1 MIDCVISPVDQKL
14 SIDDDDVKITESPSQ
29 NVVGPLAEMVG
40 VAGVG
45 LTVTLSA
52 IEFPEEQPFSMTST
66 E

>member
-1 MIDCVISPVDQKL
+1 MDCVISPVDQKL

-40 VAGVG
+40 AAGVG
-45 LTVTLSA
+45 FTVTFSA
-52 IEFPEEQPFSMTST
+52 IEFPEEHPFSMTST